1 MAGKLRIGALLLVL
15 LFPSSSARLLPAQVS
30 IASGASSLD
39 GWEAKEIKGRLRIV
53 ALLLVLLFS
62 SSSARLLPA
71 QVSIASGA
79 SSLQGWEAKEI
90 KGNMICYQK
99 KGEIKGDWICYDIKH
114 TALHGPN
121 LGPPLGP

>member
-1 MAGKLRIGALLLVL
+1 MAIPTKRSEEGSSSELLAMAGK
-15 LFPSSSARLLPAQVS
+15 
-30 IASGASSLD
+30 
-39 GWEAKEIKGRLRIV
+39 LRIV

-79 SSLQGWEAKEI
+79 SSLEGWEAKEI

-99 KGEIKGDWICYDIKH
+99 KGEIEGDWICYNIKRKVPS
-114 TALHGPN
+114 GPN
-121 LGPPLGP
+121 PDPPHAP